1 MSTGSWGYIR
11 PGLGLEDFPVAGLF
25 EHIHRELK
33 EDTSLE
39 PNFPGSKQDG
49 QKCGG

>member
-11 PGLGLEDFPVAGLF
+11 PGTSLQDFPEAGSF
-25 EHIHRELK
+25 EHIHRQLK
-33 EDTSLE
+33 EDTSVG
-39 PNFPGSKQDG
+39 PNYSRSKQDG